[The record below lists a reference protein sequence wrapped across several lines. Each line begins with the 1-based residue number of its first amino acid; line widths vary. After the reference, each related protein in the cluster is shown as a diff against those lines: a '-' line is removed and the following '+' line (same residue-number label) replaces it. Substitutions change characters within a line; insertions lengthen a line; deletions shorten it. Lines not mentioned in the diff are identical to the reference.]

1 MGDLFQK
8 IVEMSLMGSVVIL
21 ITILARFLLRK
32 RSKRFIMILWTVVA
46 IRLLLPINIE
56 SGISV
61 FNFLP
66 RMTQTETAIAE
77 VQEAALPD
85 NVDTIT
91 VTTDAVSQ
99 YSQDG
104 IRTVEP
110 VNNAATEMTV
120 VTAASAKKL
129 PDIRT
134 VLAIVWLIG
143 TAVITGYCSVR
154 YIGLKRKLKDA
165 AKIGKNIYESEKV
178 KAPFVFGVFVPRI
191 YLPDVLD
198 NNEREYILKHERT
211 HIKHGDWIRKI
222 VGVAVVAVHW
232 FNPLVWLAYVLFERD
247 IEMSCDESV
256 VANMGDDVKQAYTM
270 TLVTYARKNNTKRY
284 LVTPLGF
291 SKNSFSKTEV
301 TNRVKNILNFKEGHK
316 ITAVVI
322 TAALFFVGAACSLN
336 AEEKNEETTEV
347 SETIVVSSEVTE
359 TVSEYDANHTP
370 VSSQV
375 GNKMPDIVS
384 FEPDPEPDSDPD
396 TRNTNEPEPVTDSE
410 PEPDISDPST
420 ESPEPDISDPSTE
433 STEPAETD
441 PDSTSSSRGGFKEKP
456 ISKIVYANESF
467 VYERT
472 GPDDGYTRT
481 GCYKGGEQIVV
492 VAVTDNGWY
501 KTDSGNYVDAGLCSD
516 TNLFVV
522 DASVDFGSYVKSF
535 VGCPYEFAGE
545 SPEGF
550 DASGFV
556 KYCYESYCSICLPH
570 GSTQLSKCGE
580 EVDPDDI
587 QVGDIICFD
596 KDGDGVMEHAGIYV
610 GNDTYVHAQG
620 SATGVVES
628 CYSSAKWKIGTVRRV
643 VEFL

>member
-32 RSKRFIMILWTVVA
+32 RSKRFIMILWAVVA

-61 FNFLP
+61 FNYLP
-66 RMTQTETAIAE
+66 RMTQTDTVTAE
-77 VQEAALPD
+77 VQESVLPD
-85 NVDTIT
+85 CVDAHT
-91 VTTDAVSQ
+91 VTTDAVSH

-110 VNNAATEMTV
+110 INNAGTEMTV
-120 VTAASAKKL
+120 VNAASAKEL

-165 AKIGKNIYESEKV
+165 TRIGKNIYESEKV
-178 KAPFVFGVFVPRI
+178 KAPFVFGLFVPRI

-211 HIKHGDWIRKI
+211 HIKHGDWIRKL
-222 VGVAVVAVHW
+222 VGMAVVAVHW
-232 FNPLVWLAYVLFERD
+232 FNPLVWLAYVFFERD

-336 AEEKNEETTEV
+336 AEEKNEKTTEV

-359 TVSEYDANHTP
+359 NVSEYGVNHTP

-384 FEPDPEPDSDPD
+384 FEPEPAPGDDPD
-396 TRNTNEPEPVTDSE
+396 VNNSNEPEPVTDSE
-410 PEPDISDPST
+410 PEPDISDPSN
-420 ESPEPDISDPSTE
+420 ESPEL
-433 STEPAETD
+433 AETD

-456 ISKIVYANESF
+456 ISKIVYANDSF

-522 DASVDFGSYVKSF
+522 DASVDFGSYVKSY
-535 VGCPYEFAGE
+535 VGSPYVFAGE
-545 SPEGF
+545 STSGF

-556 KYCYESYCSICLPH
+556 VYCYQSFCSVYLPH
-570 GSTQLSKCGE
+570 GSTLLSNCGE
-580 EVDPDDI
+580 EIDPEDI
-587 QVGDIICFD
+587 KVGDIICFD
-596 KDGDGVMEHAGIYV
+596 KDGDGSMEHCGIYV
-610 GNDTYVHAQG
+610 GNDTYVHALTD
-620 SATGVVES
+620 TGVVES
-628 CYSSAKWKIGTVRRV
+628 SYSAVKNEIGTVRRV
-643 VEFL
+643 VEISSANG

>member
-1 MGDLFQK
+1 MGNLFQK

-32 RSKRFIMILWTVVA
+32 RSKRFIMILWAVVA

-61 FNFLP
+61 FNYLP
-66 RMTQTETAIAE
+66 RMTQTDTVTAE
-77 VQEAALPD
+77 VQESVLPD
-85 NVDTIT
+85 CVDTHT
-91 VTTDAVSQ
+91 VTTDAVSH

-110 VNNAATEMTV
+110 VNNAGTEMTV
-120 VTAASAKKL
+120 VNAASAKEL

-165 AKIGKNIYESEKV
+165 TRIGKNIYESEKV
-178 KAPFVFGVFVPRI
+178 KAPFVFGLFVPRI

-222 VGVAVVAVHW
+222 VGMAVVAVHW

-291 SKNSFSKTEV
+291 SMNSFSKTEV
-301 TNRVKNILNFKEGHK
+301 TNRVKNIINFKEGHK
-316 ITAVVI
+316 ITAVMI

-359 TVSEYDANHTP
+359 TVSEYGANHTP
-370 VSSQV
+370 VSSQA

-410 PEPDISDPST
+410 PESDISDPST
-420 ESPEPDISDPSTE
+420 ESP
-433 STEPAETD
+433 EPAETD

-456 ISKIVYANESF
+456 MSKIVYANDSF

-535 VGCPYEFAGE
+535 VGSPYVFAGD
-545 SPEGF
+545 STSGF

-556 KYCYESYCSICLPH
+556 VYCYQSFCSVALPH
-570 GSTQLSKCGE
+570 GSTLLSNCGE
-580 EVDPDDI
+580 EIDPEDI
-587 QVGDIICFD
+587 KVGDIICFD
-596 KDGDGVMEHAGIYV
+596 KDGDGSMEHCGIYV
-610 GNDTYVHAQG
+610 GNDTYVHALTD
-620 SATGVVES
+620 TGVVES
-628 CYSSAKWKIGTVRRV
+628 SYSAVKNEIGTVRRV
-643 VEFL
+643 VEISSTNG